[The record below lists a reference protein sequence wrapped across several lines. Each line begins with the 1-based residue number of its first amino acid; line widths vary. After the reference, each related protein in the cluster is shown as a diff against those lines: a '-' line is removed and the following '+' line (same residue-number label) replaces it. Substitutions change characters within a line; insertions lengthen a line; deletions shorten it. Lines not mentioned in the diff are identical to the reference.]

1 MYKIIIEKQVDNPNY
16 KDQIESFN
24 KFGRYQQYESNAPL
38 PFLQQVI
45 LTTELTQEEWES
57 VKKAIITVK

>member
-1 MYKIIIEKQVDNPNY
+1 MYKITIEKQVDNPNY

-24 KFGRYQQYESNAPL
+24 KFGRYQQCEINAPL
-38 PFLQQVI
+38 PFWQQVI
-45 LTTELTQEEWES
+45 LTTELTKEEWEA